1 MDLLKKVPGS
11 VLWLMKL
18 NEGAHTNLTQ
28 SALDHGVD
36 PERIIFASRLKHV
49 EDHLARYRLADVFID
64 TFPYNGHTTAGDALR
79 AGLPVVSL
87 CGGSFASRVAASLLH
102 DVGMP
107 ELACYSF
114 QEYHDKALQMVTD
127 EAIRV
132 HYKGQLQ
139 MRMEAQ
145 TWPPAPKQ
153 QSVALELLLQQI

>member
-1 MDLLKKVPGS
+1 
-11 VLWLMKL
+11 
-18 NEGAHTNLTQ
+18 
-28 SALDHGVD
+28 
-36 PERIIFASRLKHV
+36 V

-114 QEYHDKALQMVTD
+114 QEYHDKALQMATD

-132 HYKGQLQ
+132 HYKGLLQ
-139 MRMEAQ
+139 RRMDEKA
-145 TWPPAPKQ
+145 WPPTP
-153 QSVALELLLQQI
+153 VAQALALQIEINNI

>member
-1 MDLLKKVPGS
+1 
-11 VLWLMKL
+11 
-18 NEGAHTNLTQ
+18 
-28 SALDHGVD
+28 
-36 PERIIFASRLKHV
+36 V

-87 CGGSFASRVAASLLH
+87 CGRSFASRVAASLLH

-114 QEYHDKALQMVTD
+114 QEYHDKALQMATD
-127 EAIRV
+127 EAIRT

-153 QSVALELLLQQI
+153 QSVALEQLLQQI